1 MGTIGEHS
9 DGILGAC
16 SELESIKASGP
27 MLPHFIPPH
36 TYFTD
41 EKNEVQRHS
50 LIQSCT

>member
-1 MGTIGEHS
+1 MDTTGEHS
-9 DGILGAC
+9 DGIWGAC

-27 MLPHFIPPH
+27 VLRHFIPIH

-50 LIQSCT
+50 LIQGCT